1 MKEKG
6 GTIPAP
12 DGGFYKQERH
22 ADKLQRTAGT
32 PDSFKSTAFLSTF
45 FSFVYQNPILK
56 SHHNASRGKNT
67 PAQGRLPFRQSESV
81 S

>member
-22 ADKLQRTAGT
+22 ADKLQQTAGT
-32 PDSFKSTAFLSTF
+32 PDSFKSTAFLSAF
-45 FSFVYQNPILK
+45 FSFVY
-56 SHHNASRGKNT
+56 
-67 PAQGRLPFRQSESV
+67 
-81 S
+81 